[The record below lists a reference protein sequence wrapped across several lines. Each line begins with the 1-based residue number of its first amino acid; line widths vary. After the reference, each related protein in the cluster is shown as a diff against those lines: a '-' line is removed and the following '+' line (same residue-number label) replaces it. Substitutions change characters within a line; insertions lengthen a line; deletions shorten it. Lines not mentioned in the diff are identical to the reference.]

1 MALAGSDVA
10 HLFEF
15 ERQAED
21 YRYRLI
27 QGLNDLH
34 QTQVTPSQEGYGA
47 VVNGAP
53 TRGRIDAAFFER
65 LPAFE
70 YSTPSPGWALAQARG
85 ALLAGG
91 LGLAGVLG
99 LLMWT
104 ARRARL

>member
-1 MALAGSDVA
+1 VA

-34 QTQVTPSQEGYGA
+34 QTEVTQSQDLYGA

-53 TRGRIDAAFFER
+53 TRGRIDAVFFER

-70 YSTPSPGWALAQARG
+70 YATPSPGWALTNQRG

-104 ARRARL
+104 ARRGRL